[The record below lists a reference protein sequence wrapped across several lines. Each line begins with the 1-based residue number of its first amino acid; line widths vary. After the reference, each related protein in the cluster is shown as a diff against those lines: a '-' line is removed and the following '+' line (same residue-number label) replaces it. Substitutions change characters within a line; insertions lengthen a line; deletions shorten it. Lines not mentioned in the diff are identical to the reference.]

1 MQNVRAAMM
10 PKSVLRMKSEVLLS
24 EEAYNV
30 LSHFDDHGD
39 EAHGKEGCAVFGNSS
54 ELMSIS

>member
-1 MQNVRAAMM
+1 
-10 PKSVLRMKSEVLLS
+10 MKSEVLLS

-39 EAHGKEGCAVFGNSS
+39 EAHDKEGGAVFGDADI
-54 ELMSIS
+54 EY

>member
-1 MQNVRAAMM
+1 
-10 PKSVLRMKSEVLLS
+10 MKSEVLLS

-39 EAHGKEGCAVFGNSS
+39 EAHGKEGGAVFGDADI
-54 ELMSIS
+54 EY